1 MGQSGH
7 AMKLPRRKLLR
18 LAAGAGALPLMSG
31 IARAQSFPARPITMV
46 VPVSAGGAM
55 DTNARLIAEGMR
67 AALGQAV
74 VIENVT
80 GASGSIGVGR
90 VARAVPDGYTITYG
104 AFVTHVVNGVVYS
117 LAYDVLADFEPVAF
131 IA

>member
-1 MGQSGH
+1 MN
-7 AMKLPRRKLLR
+7 LPRRKLLR
-18 LAAGAGALPLMSG
+18 SFLCLATGAGALPFMAG
-31 IARAQSFPARPITMV
+31 IARAQAFPSRPITMV

-67 AALGQAV
+67 AALGQPV

-90 VARAVPDGYTITYG
+90 VARAARDGSTIAYG
-104 AFVTHVVNGVVYS
+104 AIVTHVVNGAAYS
-117 LAYDVLADFEPVAF
+117 LPYDVLTDFDPV
-131 IA
+131 